1 MSTDAVN
8 DQVADVQAGRSLE
21 RRIGGVLLLAILA
34 GYALLAPAFSV
45 PGRWAGIAAAF
56 SGLDPFRP
64 VIRPV
69 WSGVTALIA
78 ALPVANIGFA
88 FNLLSAFAGAAACWL
103 LYEIV
108 RRIPFS
114 RSMVSA
120 RRDQTERV
128 PRIIA
133 GVSASLFAAAS
144 LPMIAFST
152 RGDYGVFDVFL
163 LLLALYPVA
172 LYIERPRTGCL
183 YASCALMGLALV
195 EYPTAMMVLPGF
207 VVWWIALLMRKP
219 LPKISPYVL
228 AASLLLTGVVVLAV
242 YAVAYDASRVAAL
255 RDIKGPAH
263 VIGEFV
269 RLYFAEL
276 TRGVPKVGWLL
287 VIGLTIV
294 PFAAVMLRELDEPMD
309 LFSAIGVYSFR
320 AVLVLIAVVTLFEL
334 PGSPA
339 YVIGSQVMLLAPS
352 LLVAVW
358 SGTMI
363 GYQYRMSTIKAAA
376 IRSYRKKG
384 RVYNTGKLLVA
395 VWALVLLG
403 ATVRHGL
410 AARVDHLAPVAA
422 FADRVI
428 GNLDGRDYLITDGS
442 LDPSLRLAARKA
454 GVVVNII
461 NVQAGSSPEHGRYY
475 ASMFDTPDYQALAML
490 GPTALLRDW
499 LTREP
504 EAAAR
509 TALLASP
516 ELVRFPGVE
525 LQPGLCFY
533 TVTPRDQLFD
543 AEPVLESVREAWSAW
558 RLPDIAS
565 MEEGDAGWFQS
576 QFMRRW
582 MSRVANDTACLL
594 YEQGKYALAVEFF
607 RIALTMWPENI
618 SSILNILEVNALKA
632 DDPERASL
640 RERLEA
646 LVQNNAQR
654 ISVRYL
660 QAVAGRLSNPVAIM
674 SYMIE
679 SGDRGDSD
687 QLDKIAG
694 SLSDAD
700 EQTLLNLAHLYL
712 RDQNMEEGE
721 SIYRAMLEAN
731 PQNVRAQR
739 GLMRIAMAQGR
750 LDEAAS
756 MLDKLESITTD
767 SQFVDL
773 ERAALRLA
781 AGDLEE
787 AKKSYLALTK
797 KDRPPPEAW
806 LGLVQIGIQQGDREV
821 MDMAFAGLER
831 DRNFVPG
838 LIMLAERA
846 ILAGRLVEARAY
858 YQRVVSLDVANER
871 ALIRLLQIA
880 FDLRDVASLRQYSS
894 DLLAI
899 NPEHPVAHFMAAYVH
914 IAGEN
919 YPMAEAALRRSLRGQ
934 QNAKALNELA
944 WVLLQQNRYE
954 EALEPARSAVAMNPG
969 DPNILDTLASI
980 QFKLNHLDDAVANIA
995 KACALAGDKDV
1006 TIMLNAAE
1014 IYLAAGKIP
1023 EARAF
1028 LEKAQSERTRM
1039 MPAQAETWRKL
1050 AARAGLG

>member
-133 GVSASLFAAAS
+133 GVSASLFTAAS

-152 RGDYGVFDVFL
+152 RGDYGVFDVFI

-195 EYPTAMMVLPGF
+195 EYPAAMMVLPGF

-384 RVYNTGKLLVA
+384 RVYHTGKLLVA

-410 AARVDHLAPVAA
+410 VARVDHLAPVAA

-454 GVVVNII
+454 GTDVNII
-461 NVQAGSSPEHGRYY
+461 NVQVGSSPEYGRYY

-525 LQPGLCFY
+525 LQPGSYFY
-533 TVTPRDQLFD
+533 AVATRAVTFD
-543 AEPVLESVREAWSAW
+543 AVAALEVSRSVWDAWPQ
-558 RLPDIAS
+558 PDVS
-565 MEEGDAGWFQS
+565 NMEEGDAGWFQS
-576 QFMRRW
+576 QYVIRW
-582 MSRVANDTACLL
+582 MSRLANDIGFLLDEADQTGLAADAYKQALLFWPGNISALLNQREHARRFDENELERIEVAIKDQVERSPAALNVRYLNIACGLIRNPAAILDRLAASGSSALDEAQIQAIARSISPEDENIRVNMARLYLRGANADESEAIYQSLL
-594 YEQGKYALAVEFF
+594 E
-607 RIALTMWPENI
+607 TNPENI
-618 SSILNILEVNALKA
+618 DALYGMFQVSMF
-632 DDPERASL
+632 R
-640 RERLEA
+640 
-646 LVQNNAQR
+646 
-654 ISVRYL
+654 
-660 QAVAGRLSNPVAIM
+660 
-674 SYMIE
+674 
-679 SGDRGDSD
+679 
-687 QLDKIAG
+687 
-694 SLSDAD
+694 
-700 EQTLLNLAHLYL
+700 
-712 RDQNMEEGE
+712 RD
-721 SIYRAMLEAN
+721 
-731 PQNVRAQR
+731 
-739 GLMRIAMAQGR
+739 
-750 LDEAAS
+750 
-756 MLDKLESITTD
+756 T
-767 SQFVDL
+767 
-773 ERAALRLA
+773 ERAAEYLNRMSALGADEGRLA
-781 AGDLEE
+781 LDRA
-787 AKKSYLALTK
+787 ALK
-797 KDRPPPEAW
+797 MANDDVEGARAIYMNMVRNPNAPPEAW
-806 LGLVQIGIQQGDREV
+806 LGLLNLGIREKDDEV
-821 MDMAFAGLER
+821 IETAFAALER
-831 DRNFVPG
+831 ERFYVPG
-838 LIMLAERA
+838 QFML
-846 ILAGRLVEARAY
+846 G
-858 YQRVVSLDVANER
+858 ER
-871 ALIRLLQIA
+871 ALLRRQPVAAREYFTRVVAMDPGHEAALTRLLQIG
-880 FDLRDVASLRQYSS
+880 FGLRDVTALRQYSGT
-894 DLLAI
+894 LLTLR
-899 NPEHPVAHFMAAYVH
+899 PDHPYANYMSAFVH
-914 IAGEN
+914 IDAGN
-919 YPMAEAALRRSLRGQ
+919 YALAEAALRRSVAVNEDG
-934 QNAKALNELA
+934 AALNELA
-944 WVLLQQNRYE
+944 YVIAKQERLG
-954 EALEPARSAVAMNPG
+954 EALEVARRAVEKAPRNY
-969 DPNILDTLASI
+969 NAWDTLADI
-980 QFKLNHLDDAVANIA
+980 QSKLGRQDEAIKAIEQAVEMSTDGDPHIYVHAAELFAAAGQGPRARDMLSVIDASPLELNEDFKLRR
-995 KACALAGDKDV
+995 
-1006 TIMLNAAE
+1006 AE
-1014 IYLAAGKIP
+1014 V
-1023 EARAF
+1023 
-1028 LEKAQSERTRM
+1028 EKTLR
-1039 MPAQAETWRKL
+1039 
-1050 AARAGLG
+1050 